1 VDTLDK
7 TAVIKK
13 LTDFASTHAPI
24 VGKFAGFAVFPKS
37 IENDNKAPV
46 VTLIDSRALPA
57 FRQALVRL
65 LDYPEETHGFT
76 AHMTIGYTDKTVV
89 EMPTDD
95 KAYEKSF
102 DSISLWFGDEHIDFP
117 LTGTII
123 EKQAVLVKLKS
134 FPDHKGRPGEQG
146 GSLPKGSFETNP
158 SFVKNP
164 TFNPPPDHILVMHMT
179 KPKNVSSILQN
190 GLVPGSN
197 PKGSTWNTVSDSD
210 NIWFWRDVESD
221 PKFSTWSSKTEA
233 VIVAA
238 VPSNVWK
245 DPEGSHASMY
255 KGSIPPEW
263 IYGTIVNKKPIVVK
277 LGKY

>member
-1 VDTLDK
+1 
-7 TAVIKK
+7 
-13 LTDFASTHAPI
+13 
-24 VGKFAGFAVFPKS
+24 
-37 IENDNKAPV
+37 
-46 VTLIDSRALPA
+46 
-57 FRQALVRL
+57 
-65 LDYPEETHGFT
+65 
-76 AHMTIGYTDKTVV
+76 
-89 EMPTDD
+89 
-95 KAYEKSF
+95 
-102 DSISLWFGDEHIDFP
+102 
-117 LTGTII
+117 
-123 EKQAVLVKLKS
+123 VLVKLKS